1 MPDTHGHN
9 QGHHQKDLLDVD
21 PNAVPALR
29 GAFVSALDQID
40 RQLEPAAS
48 EVRVAAWANDPVSQD
63 ATEGINALSVDTETA
78 AVEQLRAFRRQLG
91 TAVDTLDKIAE
102 HYRLLEDDNRATV
115 SHTGQG

>member
-1 MPDTHGHN
+1 MSDTHGHN
-9 QGHHQKDLLDVD
+9 QKDLLDVE

-29 GAFVSALDQID
+29 GAFMAALDQVD
-40 RQLEPAAS
+40 HELELAAS
-48 EVRVAAWANDPVSQD
+48 EVRVVAWANDPVSQD

-78 AVEQLRAFRRQLG
+78 ALHQLRSFRRQLG

-102 HYRLLEDDNRATV
+102 QYRLLEDDNRANV